1 VSARIEAWLPEPASR
16 DLEAGLARLAR
27 TEDVVHVAVM
37 PDAHVSEDV
46 CVGTVTA
53 TRRRL
58 LPAAVGGDI
67 GCGMAVLGFEGSADL
82 LADPHRAAR
91 VLAGLRDAV
100 PPLTRASAAASL
112 PAALAALPL
121 SAPALEARRDRDG
134 RLELGTLGRGN
145 HFLELQRDDEGA
157 LWLMVHS
164 GSRALGPAIRHHH
177 EARAPRDRSGLAFL
191 EAESDAGR
199 AYLADAA
206 FAAEYARLSRRA
218 MVEAAASVVAD
229 VLGIGADAAS
239 FLECDH
245 NHVRCEAH
253 GGELLWVH
261 RKGAMRLGTGE
272 RGVVPGS
279 MGSPSF
285 HVEGRGHP
293 GVGGQRRA
301 GQAGPDRGLG
311 ALCSSAHGAGRALSR
326 AEARRRIGAGA
337 LLREVSGVWFDHRLA
352 DRLRE
357 EAPSAYKDIGAVMRA
372 QRDLVKILRRL
383 SPVLAYKAA

>member
-1 VSARIEAWLPEPASR
+1 VEAWLPEPASR
-16 DLEAGLARLAR
+16 DLEAGLSRLAR

-67 GCGMAVLGFEGSADL
+67 GCGMAVLRFEGSADL
-82 LADPHRAAR
+82 LADPRRAAA
-91 VLAGLRDAV
+91 VLAGLREAV
-100 PPLTRASAAASL
+100 PPLTRPSAAASL
-112 PAALAALPL
+112 PEALAVLPL
-121 SAPALEARRDRDG
+121 SAAGLEAHRDRDG
-134 RLELGTLGRGN
+134 RLEFGTLGRGN
-145 HFLELQRDDEGA
+145 HFLELQRDDGGS

-177 EARAPRDRSGLAFL
+177 EGRAGRDRSGLAYL

-199 AYLADAA
+199 AYLADVA
-206 FAAEYARLSRRA
+206 FAAAYARLSRRK
-218 MVEAAASVVAD
+218 MVDAAASLVAD
-229 VLGIGADAAS
+229 VLGIGHDAAS

-245 NHVRCEAH
+245 NHVRREAH
-253 GGELLWVH
+253 GGDLFWVH
-261 RKGAMRLGTGE
+261 RKGAMRLGAGE

-293 GVGGQRRA
+293 
-301 GQAGPDRGLG
+301 G

-326 AEARRRIGAGA
+326 AEARRRIGART
-337 LLREVSGVWFDHRLA
+337 LLREVSGVWFDHRLS

-372 QRDLVKILRRL
+372 QRDLVKIVRRL
-383 SPVLAYKAA
+383 APVLAYKAA